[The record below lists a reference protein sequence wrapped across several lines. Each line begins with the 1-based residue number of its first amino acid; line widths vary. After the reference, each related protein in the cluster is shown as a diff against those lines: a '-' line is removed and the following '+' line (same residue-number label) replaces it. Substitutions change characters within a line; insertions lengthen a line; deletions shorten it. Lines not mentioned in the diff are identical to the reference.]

1 MIIFNRK
8 LGITVT
14 TKAII
19 AYTTTIIA
27 EFREKN
33 IISLYNW
40 CYRFMKRNNLS
51 IRYASHL
58 GQKYPENTIDN
69 IYYFFHQLIAF
80 RRDLVIGDDRLD
92 LLVNC
97 DETAIFFE
105 ELEKKT
111 VSLKGVKDITINTFG
126 NDKKRLSLLLSVCG
140 DGKKLA
146 LLIIFKGQKNK
157 TIEKKLNNLDIVKNK
172 KFL

>member
-1 MIIFNRK
+1 MNWIICNRK
-8 LGITVT
+8 LGIAVT

-19 AYTTTIIA
+19 AYTTTIIPD
-27 EFREKN
+27 FREKN

-58 GQKYPENTIDN
+58 GQKYPEDTINN
-69 IYYFFHQLIAF
+69 IYYFFHQIIAL
-80 RRDLVIGDDRLD
+80 RRDLKIGDDRLD

-105 ELEKKT
+105 ALEKKT
-111 VSLKGVKDITINTFG
+111 VILKGAKDITINTFG
-126 NDKKRLSLLLSVCG
+126 NDKQRLSLLLAVCA
-140 DGKKLA
+140 DGKKLPP
-146 LLIIFKGQKNK
+146 LIIFKGQ
-157 TIEKKLNNLDIVKNK
+157 
-172 KFL
+172 